1 MARKPRL
8 HVPGGVYHTLLRGN
22 GGEDIFFTKEDRF
35 HFYHLLE
42 EGSQRYAYRI
52 HGFCLMRNHVHLAI
66 QISEVS
72 LSKIM
77 HNISFRYT
85 RWVNKR
91 KRRIGHL
98 FQGRYKALLVDAESY
113 LLELV
118 RYIHLNPVRAG
129 LVKDPADYPWSSHAA
144 FLGLETIPWLTT
156 EWVLGQFGK
165 RMSTAQKH
173 FKSFVVAEL
182 DEGHREE
189 FHRGGDDSRLLGD
202 DSFIEHVLAQGPT
215 RRLTI
220 SLDHVI
226 KVVCKRYNIEQKDLA
241 GPSRIRSLSEA
252 RGVVSFLCRQTG
264 AASQTEVARRFKR
277 DIATLSRITSRIEGK
292 AKASRDFAEKLDSY
306 INTITQA

>member
-1 MARKPRL
+1 M
-8 HVPGGVYHTLLRGN
+8 
-22 GGEDIFFTKEDRF
+22 
-35 HFYHLLE
+35 
-42 EGSQRYAYRI
+42 
-52 HGFCLMRNHVHLAI
+52 
-66 QISEVS
+66 
-72 LSKIM
+72 
-77 HNISFRYT
+77 
-85 RWVNKR
+85 
-91 KRRIGHL
+91 

-129 LVKDPADYPWSSHAA
+129 LVNDPADYPWSSHAA

-292 AKASRDFAEKLDSY
+292 AKTSRDFAEKLDIY
-306 INTITQA
+306 INAITQA